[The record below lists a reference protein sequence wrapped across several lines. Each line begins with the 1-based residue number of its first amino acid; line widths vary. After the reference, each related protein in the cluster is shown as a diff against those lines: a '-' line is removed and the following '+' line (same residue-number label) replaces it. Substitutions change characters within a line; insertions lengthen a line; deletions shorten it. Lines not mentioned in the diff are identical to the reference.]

1 MWIVIYTRSRGRGP
15 VHVHARQSVSSCCY
29 CELGQSQTKKKK
41 RPTRDSPD
49 GRQGDY
55 RQAKLVLKID
65 LDVEGR

>member
-1 MWIVIYTRSRGRGP
+1 M
-15 VHVHARQSVSSCCY
+15 
-29 CELGQSQTKKKK
+29 KKKK

-55 RQAKLVLKID
+55 RQANLVLKID